1 MPSSWRLCTHASR
14 MATSYSDLMALRSL
28 GYGHHRSY
36 LSPVKQRSLL
46 HLRRYGLFLQVVKA
60 FAFSEMKTSSVL
72 QFLQTNIICR
82 FGIPK
87 RFVHDKGPQFRDH
100 RFYRFC
106 DKYKIQSC
114 PSTPYNPAAN
124 GLAEA
129 FNKTLCKI
137 LKKMISSHKR
147 DWSDKLPEAL
157 WTYRTTV

>member
-1 MPSSWRLCTHASR
+1 MR
-14 MATSYSDLMALRSL
+14 
-28 GYGHHRSY
+28 
-36 LSPVKQRSLL
+36 
-46 HLRRYGLFLQVVKA
+46 
-60 FAFSEMKTSSVL
+60 
-72 QFLQTNIICR
+72 TNIICR

-87 RFVHDKGPQFRDH
+87 RFVHDNGPQFRDH

-137 LKKMISSHKR
+137 LKK
-147 DWSDKLPEAL
+147 
-157 WTYRTTV
+157 